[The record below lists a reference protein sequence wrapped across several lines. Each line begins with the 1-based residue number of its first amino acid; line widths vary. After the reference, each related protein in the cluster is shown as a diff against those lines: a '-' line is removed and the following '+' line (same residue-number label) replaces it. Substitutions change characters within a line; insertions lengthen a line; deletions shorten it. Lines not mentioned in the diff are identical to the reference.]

1 MLIKKLFILIIQII
15 GRTWSYLYPYKLNAF
30 LTIITAHLYSSW
42 VSKGFKLFGKESL
55 IFPYC
60 DLFGKNY
67 ISLGDN
73 CIISSGT
80 SLTAWDKHQS
90 NFYSPKIIIGNNVSI
105 GAHSHITAINRIEIG
120 NNVLT
125 GKRITISDNSHGNSQ
140 LDSLMTPPAY
150 RALVSKG
157 PVIIEDGVWIGEK
170 VTILDNVKIG
180 KNAIIGAN
188 AVVTTDLP
196 ANCIAV
202 GVPAKVIKIIRD

>member
-1 MLIKKLFILIIQII
+1 MLMKKLFILIIQII
-15 GRTWSYLYPYKLNAF
+15 GRTWSYLYSYKVNAF
-30 LTIITAHLYSSW
+30 LTTISAYLYSSW
-42 VSKGFKLFGKESL
+42 ISRGFKSFGNESL

-60 DLFGKNY
+60 DLFGQSH
-67 ISLGDN
+67 ISLGNN

-90 NFYSPKIIIGNNVSI
+90 NFYSPEIIIGNNVSI
-105 GAHSHITAINRIEIG
+105 GADSHITAINRVEIG

-125 GKRITISDNSHGNSQ
+125 GKRITISDNSHG
-140 LDSLMTPPAY
+140 DSELKFLTIPPAH
-150 RALVSKG
+150 RPLVSKG

-170 VTILDNVKIG
+170 VTILANVKIG

-188 AVVTTDLP
+188 AVVTSDLP

-202 GVPAKVIKIIRD
+202 GIPAKVIKILKD